1 MIGYCEGLDFKP
13 RISPRPRKK
22 HHYFFAAMMFVAA
35 YFTTIT
41 VQAQPQDAIVLNE
54 SRAAATVGTVKE
66 ANENYLIVTTAG
78 KDMKVV
84 LDDVNL
90 TGPAET
96 VFTPGMTVTV
106 DGEMKG
112 DDFGVPLMSARSVTA
127 TSPASGASE
136 DPAVQ

>member
-1 MIGYCEGLDFKP
+1 MFADYYEDLDFDRPAARPP
-13 RISPRPRKK
+13 RRKN
-22 HHYFFAAMMFVAA
+22 HFLLATLMFCAA

-41 VQAQPQDAIVLNE
+41 VQAQPQAQDAIVLTE
-54 SRAAATVGTVKE
+54 GKDAAIVGTVKE
-66 ANENYLIVTTAG
+66 ARENFIIVTTAG

-90 TGPAET
+90 SGPAET

-112 DDFGVPLMSARSVTA
+112 DDFGVPLMSARTVTA
-127 TSPASGASE
+127 TSPTQPVTA
-136 DPAVQ
+136 Q